1 MELEKQKTYSDT
13 RNSGDLVKSETLSKL
28 YNDLVNFNN
37 DFALELKPKEEGYDQ
52 TDKMNVKY
60 KVEKLSQDKMNI
72 SAKENIIICDN
83 ILLKFFAL
91 DDVKFFACLE
101 KLNEWGFEIC
111 FKEFI
116 IYYYMKILKDNMLKN
131 YIMVNLSQI
140 LNMLKFRLEM
150 KMLEGMK
157 NFSFATIEDDKKIE
171 LIKNEIIGKQTVLLN
186 AKAQNFNE
194 FSPMS
199 QAEKTKVQTPQEK
212 KDFRIEVLNRLRYEN
227 PRLLE

>member
-1 MELEKQKTYSDT
+1 MELKKQNPNNEVLKDT
-13 RNSGDLVKSETLSKL
+13 RAFKDLYDDCASLDK
-28 YNDLVNFNN
+28 
-37 DFALELKPKEEGYDQ
+37 DFMLELKPAEEGF
-52 TDKMNVKY
+52 TTNDKTSVKL
-60 KVEKLSQDKMNI
+60 KIDKLSQEKLNI
-72 SAKENIIICDN
+72 SAKENVIICDN

-91 DDVKFFACLE
+91 DDYKFFACLE

-116 IYYYMKILKDNMLKN
+116 MYYYFKILKDNMLKN
-131 YIMVNLSQI
+131 YIMFNLSQI
-140 LNMLKFRLEM
+140 LNVLKTRLEL
-150 KMLEGMK
+150 KLLEGMK

-171 LIKNEIIGKQTVLLN
+171 QLKNEIVGKQTVLLN
-186 AKAQNFNE
+186 VKAPNFNE

-199 QAEKTKVQTPQEK
+199 QAEKTKVETPQEK